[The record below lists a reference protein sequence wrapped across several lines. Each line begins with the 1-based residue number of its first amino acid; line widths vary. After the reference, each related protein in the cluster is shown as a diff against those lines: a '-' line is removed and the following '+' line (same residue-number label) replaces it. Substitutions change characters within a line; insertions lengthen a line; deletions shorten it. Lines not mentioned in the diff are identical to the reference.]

1 MLDCRSKYARPGE
14 HHCSSLPSILPIPG
28 MDTLH
33 RLPLS
38 EQNAIDPERRGEVG
52 EILVEYKAHRD
63 TGANLEPV
71 LFFNSRI
78 YCYLLELRVVEW
90 LIMEWM
96 LQSRQTVRAGT
107 ISRRTHVK
115 KMVSVHSSTVYSV
128 TYSAVLEKWP
138 TAMVD
143 PRHWPTWSIC
153 ISVLALYTV

>member
-71 LFFNSRI
+71 LFFNYRI

-96 LQSRQTVRAGT
+96 LQSRQTPCEGWDYIPTDACQENG
-107 ISRRTHVK
+107 IRTFWHCLQC
-115 KMVSVHSSTVYSV
+115 HILRC
-128 TYSAVLEKWP
+128 A
-138 TAMVD
+138 
-143 PRHWPTWSIC
+143 
-153 ISVLALYTV
+153 

>member
-1 MLDCRSKYARPGE
+1 MSIIAPRYPAFCRSRE
-14 HHCSSLPSILPIPG
+14 W
-28 MDTLH
+28 TLCTAFH
-33 RLPLS
+33 FS

-96 LQSRQTVRAGT
+96 LQSRQTPCEGWDYIPTDACQENG
-107 ISRRTHVK
+107 IRTF
-115 KMVSVHSSTVYSV
+115 
-128 TYSAVLEKWP
+128 
-138 TAMVD
+138 
-143 PRHWPTWSIC
+143 
-153 ISVLALYTV
+153 